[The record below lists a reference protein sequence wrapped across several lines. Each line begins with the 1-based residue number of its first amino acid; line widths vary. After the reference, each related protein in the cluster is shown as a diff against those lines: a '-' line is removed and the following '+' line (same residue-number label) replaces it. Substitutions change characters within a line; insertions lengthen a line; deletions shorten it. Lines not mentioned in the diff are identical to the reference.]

1 MYLNVS
7 GICCNQGEGVF
18 VVTIDGD
25 TEREVRRWQAGVGES
40 TRMQWGSGRS
50 CPQGGDSLEGQT
62 GESTSFH

>member
-40 TRMQWGSGRS
+40 PRMLWGSGRS
-50 CPQGGDSLEGQT
+50 CPQGVEGQT
-62 GESTSFH
+62 GENISFH